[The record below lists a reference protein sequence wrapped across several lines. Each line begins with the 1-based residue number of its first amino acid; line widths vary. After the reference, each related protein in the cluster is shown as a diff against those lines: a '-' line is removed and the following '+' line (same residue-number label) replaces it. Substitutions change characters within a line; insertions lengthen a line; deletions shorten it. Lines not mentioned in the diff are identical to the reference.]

1 VGVDN
6 AAAAETAVHHLLEL
20 GHRRIA
26 HIAGGRRNALTA
38 ERCAGYRRALR
49 SFRLVPVAEL
59 VSYGDYSIES
69 GARAASAL
77 LDLARP
83 PTAIFAANDDMAI
96 GAMNEAK
103 ARGLLVPSDI
113 SVVGFDDIPFAASY
127 DPPLTTVHQPF
138 FDMGTA
144 AMDTL
149 YELLRGQAPAP
160 RIRLL
165 PAELMIRQTTAEPT
179 SVTDAQ
185 RRIAPIIHGVR

>member
-1 VGVDN
+1 M
-6 AAAAETAVHHLLEL
+6 
-20 GHRRIA
+20 
-26 HIAGGRRNALTA
+26 
-38 ERCAGYRRALR
+38 
-49 SFRLVPVAEL
+49 
-59 VSYGDYSIES
+59 SYGDYSIES
-69 GARAASAL
+69 GARAACAL
-77 LDLARP
+77 LDLGRP

-103 ARGLLVPSDI
+103 ARGLRVPEDI
-113 SVVGFDDIPFAASY
+113 SVVGFDDVPFAASY

-160 RIRLL
+160 HIRLL
-165 PAELMIRQTTAEPT
+165 PTELMIRQTTAKPAP
-179 SVTDAQ
+179 VTDSR

>member
-1 VGVDN
+1 VQATVG
-6 AAAAETAVHHLLEL
+6 
-20 GHRRIA
+20 
-26 HIAGGRRNALTA
+26 
-38 ERCAGYRRALR
+38 R
-49 SFRLVPVAEL
+49 SEASASSRLAEL

-113 SVVGFDDIPFAASY
+113 SVVGFDDITFAASY

-165 PAELMIRQTTAEPT
+165 PTELMIRQTTAKPT